1 MSMFQDYQDILLGIG
16 QVTGRLTVALAC
28 GFLITLVYRWT
39 HTEPGY
45 STRFVNS
52 IVSLPMITAIVV
64 MVIGNNLAR
73 AFGLVGAMSLIRF
86 RTAIKDPEDTFF
98 IFFSLAVGM
107 AAGVGLHS
115 TAITGTMFIGI
126 VTYILS
132 QFSHTYARRLEFS
145 LRFSLSGEQDG
156 EEEAPYLPV
165 LEKYCKRHRPTNVKS
180 RKGGDLLELAFH
192 VTLKDVD
199 KSEKFIR
206 ELGRVQGISRI
217 NLSFDKRSF

>member
-1 MSMFQDYQDILLGIG
+1 MSMFQDYQDVLLGIG
-16 QVTGRLTVALAC
+16 QVTGCLTVALAC
-28 GFLITLVYRWT
+28 GFLISLVYRWT

-52 IVSLPMITAIVV
+52 IVLLPMITAIVV

-86 RTAIKDPEDTFF
+86 RTAIRDPADTVF

-107 AAGVGLHS
+107 ATGVGLHS
-115 TAITGTMFIGI
+115 TAITGTVFIGI
-126 VTYILS
+126 IIYILS
-132 QFSHTYARRLEFS
+132 RVNHTYPGRLEFS
-145 LRFSLSGEQDG
+145 LRFSLSGE
-156 EEEAPYLPV
+156 EEAPYLPV
-165 LEKYCKRHRPTNVKS
+165 LERYCKRYKPTNVKS
-180 RKGGDLLELAFH
+180 RKGGDLFEFSFH

-199 KSEKFIR
+199 KSDKFIR
-206 ELGRVQGISRI
+206 ELGRIQGIGRI